1 MFQNSEGVCKDWVRT
16 HLLVVGKD
24 VSVPCAFSVLVLRS
38 KRGSRKMTFFFF
50 CQRCG
55 GGRRGGPV
63 AAIVRTLWLEKTAHD
78 LASGTQVL
86 GASVSTSVKC
96 TRMLSSQDNHTH
108 K

>member
-50 CQRCG
+50 ARDVAAG
-55 GGRRGGPV
+55 GGGG
-63 AAIVRTLWLEKTAHD
+63 LWLLLFEHC
-78 LASGTQVL
+78 G
-86 GASVSTSVKC
+86 
-96 TRMLSSQDNHTH
+96 
-108 K
+108 